1 MDLTMPDNAL
11 LQELFAS
18 DSTLL
23 HEILVMVFILAMVAG
38 GLGMIAMGSRERAKK
53 LSARVDRVQAA
64 SGHAHKTEHPKQS
77 LEGRVMPE
85 AAKGLTEQEHRHI
98 MRVFKRF
105 GVPAENALSRFNTV
119 RLLLALVAAGCSVP
133 FVMGLAAKS
142 IAPALLCVGGAGAVG
157 WLLPM
162 FAIRKGI
169 DKWRRS
175 IGTGLPDALE
185 LLAVCVE
192 AGVSLENGLQR
203 VSRELKNSQPA
214 LAEELSQTWAEI
226 TILPDRDQA
235 LMNFAERVDLPSV
248 RSVVNTLSQTLRYGT
263 PLARSLRVV
272 AGDVRNDQLT
282 QMEERANRLPAMM
295 TVPVML
301 FIMPTIF
308 LIVGGPAALKL
319 MDAFYN

>member
-1 MDLTMPDNAL
+1 MELAMTYDAF
-11 LQELFAS
+11 LQELFAP
-18 DSTLL
+18 DSTMLQ
-23 HEILVMVFILAMVAG
+23 EILVMLFILAMLAG
-38 GLGMIAMGSRERAKK
+38 GLGMIALGSHERAKK
-53 LSARVDRVQAA
+53 LSARVDMVQAS
-64 SGHAHKTEHPKQS
+64 SGRAKKTEHPKHS

-105 GVPAENALSRFNTV
+105 GVPPEKAISRFNTV
-119 RLLLALVAAGCSVP
+119 RLLIALVAAGGSAP

-142 IAPALLCVGGAGAVG
+142 TALALLCVGGAGAVG

-162 FAIRKGI
+162 FVIRRGI
-169 DKWRRS
+169 EKWRRS

-203 VSRELKNSQPA
+203 VSRELKHSQPA
-214 LAEELSQTWAEI
+214 LAEELTQTWAEI
-226 TILPDRDQA
+226 NILPDRDQA
-235 LMNFAERVDLPSV
+235 LINFADRVDLPSV

-282 QMEERANRLPAMM
+282 HMEERANRLPAMM

-319 MDAFYN
+319 MDTFYK